1 MRMIRF
7 VVIGVAAA
15 VIVTAGVTRVLAPVG
30 AQTGERPLTHTVQ
43 PGETLYRIARHYG
56 LPANDL
62 MAANHLI
69 SANLITVGQVLVI
82 PSGGA
87 TPVEAW
93 VQAPDLGIVGPDGQR
108 ATFTDNPPPILSDPH
123 NTLQP
128 DLGILGA
135 PVGPV
140 AVAAVTEPEP
150 LPDLAPAAETLTES
164 AAPASEDAAAI
175 DSPDEQAAEARD
187 PREVTDPSVIA
198 PDLGIVAPPESAA
211 PASEDAADLPAE
223 DDSPGESAREA
234 AAAESPGEQSAA
246 AEVDSSD
253 EQAVAVESEA
263 PGDQDAAGVRDPR
276 EVTDPSVIA
285 PDLGIVA
292 PEAAPWLI
300 NGSIISMG
308 GPVVRATYELG
319 QELGN
324 NPHAFSK
331 IGDCNSEP
339 PFFLVKFDEGA
350 YDLGPYRYLQPAI
363 DHFAGSFARKSAAV
377 WTGNH
382 AWAVLDPTWANPAMC
397 LAGETP
403 IACEFRVNRPSI
415 VLIRLGTNESSTPD
429 LFETHL
435 RQIIEFSLEHGTIPV
450 LGTKADRL
458 EGSDAINERI
468 RALADEY
475 EIPLWDF
482 SRAAD
487 NIPGRGLRPDGFH
500 MTYTAPLY
508 NTPAALQT
516 GHSVQNLTALMA
528 LDAVWRSATE
538 YMQAG
543 AVG

>member
-1 MRMIRF
+1 
-7 VVIGVAAA
+7 
-15 VIVTAGVTRVLAPVG
+15 
-30 AQTGERPLTHTVQ
+30 
-43 PGETLYRIARHYG
+43 
-56 LPANDL
+56 
-62 MAANHLI
+62 
-69 SANLITVGQVLVI
+69 
-82 PSGGA
+82 
-87 TPVEAW
+87 
-93 VQAPDLGIVGPDGQR
+93 
-108 ATFTDNPPPILSDPH
+108 
-123 NTLQP
+123 
-128 DLGILGA
+128 
-135 PVGPV
+135 
-140 AVAAVTEPEP
+140 
-150 LPDLAPAAETLTES
+150 
-164 AAPASEDAAAI
+164 
-175 DSPDEQAAEARD
+175 
-187 PREVTDPSVIA
+187 
-198 PDLGIVAPPESAA
+198 
-211 PASEDAADLPAE
+211 
-223 DDSPGESAREA
+223 
-234 AAAESPGEQSAA
+234 
-246 AEVDSSD
+246 
-253 EQAVAVESEA
+253 
-263 PGDQDAAGVRDPR
+263 
-276 EVTDPSVIA
+276 
-285 PDLGIVA
+285 
-292 PEAAPWLI
+292 
-300 NGSIISMG
+300 
-308 GPVVRATYELG
+308 VVRATYELG

>member
-175 DSPDEQAAEARD
+175 DSPDEQAAEA
-187 PREVTDPSVIA
+187 
-198 PDLGIVAPPESAA
+198 
-211 PASEDAADLPAE
+211 
-223 DDSPGESAREA
+223 
-234 AAAESPGEQSAA
+234 
-246 AEVDSSD
+246 
-253 EQAVAVESEA
+253 
-263 PGDQDAAGVRDPR
+263 RDPR

>member
-62 MAANHLI
+62 MVANHLI

-108 ATFTDNPPPILSDPH
+108 ATFNDNPPPILSDPH

-135 PVGPV
+135 PAGPV

-150 LPDLAPAAETLTES
+150 PPDLAPAAETL
-164 AAPASEDAAAI
+164 A
-175 DSPDEQAAEARD
+175 
-187 PREVTDPSVIA
+187 
-198 PDLGIVAPPESAA
+198 ESAA

-223 DDSPGESAREA
+223 AVAEAPGEQAVAAAIDSPDEQAIAEVDSPDEQ
-234 AAAESPGEQSAA
+234 AAAES
-246 AEVDSSD
+246 DSPD
-253 EQAVAVESEA
+253 EQAVAVEAEA